1 MIIPIFSAFPL
12 IFQNGRALPLG
23 GGIVDDNLI
32 IQMYLDRQE
41 NAIEETAKKYGA
53 RLKGLSYHLLAN
65 YEDSEEIVNDT
76 YLALWNSIPPQRP
89 RFFFAFT
96 AKICRFLS
104 LDRLDKNTAKKRN
117 AVIVELTTELE
128 QCIPDNRQSIS
139 EDPGIISRLL
149 NEYIRQLSPV
159 NRAVFVRRYWAG
171 ESIETISEKTSIS
184 VNAVRLRLHRIRGR
198 LKVFLENEGVTV

>member
-1 MIIPIFSAFPL
+1 M
-12 IFQNGRALPLG
+12 
-23 GGIVDDNLI
+23 DDNLI
-32 IQMYLDRQE
+32 IQMYFDRQE

-171 ESIETISEKTSIS
+171 ESLETISEKTSIS